1 MFVFVVVL
9 EGGKGREREH
19 EVGWLEK
26 WEGSGKRV
34 EAVRVRNW
42 INLALARAT
51 EWVMDDP
58 GPWCL

>member
-34 EAVRVRNW
+34 EEGKNMVEVY
-42 INLALARAT
+42 
-51 EWVMDDP
+51 
-58 GPWCL
+58 